1 VPQWQ
6 PDVIVTTGF
15 PEPLGPRIVEFHR
28 LFHHRV
34 PTDAQVSALLRSAGL
49 PR

>member
-1 VPQWQ
+1 LLLIYLRFP
-6 PDVIVTTGF
+6 F

-28 LFHHRV
+28 LFYHRV
-34 PTDAQVSALLRSAGL
+34 PTDAQAATLLKSAGF